1 MPEHARLFVNLH
13 YADLNDA
20 ELFDP
25 NSEFSRHAERFVLE
39 ITERESLDAIAQ
51 AQDKVQQ
58 LRALGFEIAMDDLGA
73 GHNGLAAFAQLEPEV
88 VKLDMKL
95 VRNLDRA
102 EKQRDLVQVM
112 FDFCEQGGMQVI
124 AEGVETPEE
133 LQALSGIGVD
143 LVQGYL
149 IAKPQRHAQEPPN
162 PWDSSKE

>member
-1 MPEHARLFVNLH
+1 MLLSIAV
-13 YADLNDA
+13 